1 MIIRQIQR
9 YPTTFVKNDN
19 LTSKKNA
26 SFKGDVRNRASEAL
40 KTIVFQIDRSPRL
53 FVQKSS
59 EMVRLKAHDTG
70 FAFL

>member
-1 MIIRQIQR
+1 VNSCDTKRRIFIDLFRSPKSLI
-9 YPTTFVKNDN
+9 
-19 LTSKKNA
+19 
-26 SFKGDVRNRASEAL
+26 KGDVRNRASEAL

-59 EMVRLKAHDTG
+59 EMVRLKAYDTD

>member
-1 MIIRQIQR
+1 MGLV
-9 YPTTFVKNDN
+9 PNVE
-19 LTSKKNA
+19 
-26 SFKGDVRNRASEAL
+26 GDIRNRASETL

>member
-1 MIIRQIQR
+1 MVFEPKQ
-9 YPTTFVKNDN
+9 D
-19 LTSKKNA
+19 LTCL
-26 SFKGDVRNRASEAL
+26 KGDIRNRASEAL

-59 EMVRLKAHDTG
+59 EMVRLKAHDTD

>member
-1 MIIRQIQR
+1 MFSLENYISIIRI
-9 YPTTFVKNDN
+9 
-19 LTSKKNA
+19 
-26 SFKGDVRNRASEAL
+26 KGDVRNRTSEAL

-59 EMVRLKAHDTG
+59 EMVRLKAYDTD